1 MFSAEAHP
9 TTIKKAIDHFIFKL
23 DPRNNIWKASEA
35 DVKAIKQIV
44 EFTEKK
50 HEQQFVNQQLFAK
63 LYIKY
68 YGELIRYYKSSVFDK
83 EPQKEINR
91 ILDTPIEHLIQDF
104 CKTVKEVEQFNKL
117 DASGLDYV
125 KQLNMTDE
133 ERAAI
138 KLDVKVEEITEEDA
152 TTNLTAMINFA
163 IDNY

>member
-1 MFSAEAHP
+1 MIN
-9 TTIKKAIDHFIFKL
+9 TITKAINHFK
-23 DPRNNIWKASEA
+23 WKFQNSWKPTQQDVEA
-35 DVKAIKQIV
+35 YNQIV

-50 HEQQFVNQQLFAK
+50 HEQQFVDQQLFAK

-104 CKTVKEVEQFNKL
+104 CKTVKEVEQSRTLEVRGDIKHPL
-117 DASGLDYV
+117 QWTA
-125 KQLNMTDE
+125 E
-133 ERAAI
+133 EKANI
-138 KLDVKVEEITEEDA
+138 KLVKEEITEEDA

>member
-1 MFSAEAHP
+1 MIN
-9 TTIKKAIDHFIFKL
+9 TITKAISHFKWRFQ
-23 DPRNNIWKASEA
+23 NGWKPTQRDVEA
-35 DVKAIKQIV
+35 YNQIV

-50 HEQQFVNQQLFAK
+50 HAEQFVNQQLFAK

-68 YGELIRYYKSSVFDK
+68 YGEIIKYYKASVFDK

-91 ILDTPIEHLIQDF
+91 ILDTPIEQLIQEF
-104 CKTVKEVEQFNKL
+104 CKTVKEVEQGIKL

-138 KLDVKVEEITEEDA
+138 QLDAKAEGITEEEA

-163 IDNY
+163 LNNY